1 MNTNDCLPKE
11 RHDQR
16 IGFIGSREFH
26 VVSEL
31 VRWDALQHELTG
43 IRILAFIALQRNT
56 KKPDAN
62 NDHKNKD
69 DYREKN
75 PCGFQNF
82 VAFCGL
88 ALHRFF
94 NETKDY
100 SPQWPGEQHK
110 REKLSAL
117 PQATDERQK
126 LSMSAALQHSGSSPP
141 AWPLRHLGFM
151 HK

>member
-1 MNTNDCLPKE
+1 MNTNDCLSKE

-16 IGFIGSREFH
+16 ISSIGSREFH

-31 VRWDALQHELTG
+31 VRRDALQQELSG
-43 IRILAFIALQRNT
+43 IRIFAFIALQRNT
-56 KKPDAN
+56 KEPDAN

-82 VAFCGL
+82 VAFYGL
-88 ALHRFF
+88 ALYRFF

-100 SPQWPGEQHK
+100 SPQWPGKQRK
-110 REKLSAL
+110 SEKLSAL
-117 PQATDERQK
+117 PQFSSQSVRAF
-126 LSMSAALQHSGSSPP
+126 SADLFAS
-141 AWPLRHLGFM
+141 
-151 HK
+151 